1 MAIDGYQEFTLE
13 QLSKQ
18 EGVFA
23 LNQMLSIL
31 FNNASGD
38 GDTVKIYKGYGT
50 PESQITAGIGS
61 LYQRLDGGTST
72 TLYVK
77 ESGTG
82 ATGWVA
88 K

>member
-1 MAIDGYQEFTLE
+1 MASGFSNLTLE
-13 QLSKQ
+13 AIKTTDGINL
-18 EGVFA
+18 
-23 LNQMLSIL
+23 LNNMLQVI
-31 FNNASGD
+31 FDNIPGD
-38 GDTVKIYKGYGT
+38 TNTVKIYNGYGT
-50 PESQITAGIGS
+50 PENVISAGKGS
-61 LYQRLDGGTST
+61 LYQRLDGGANT